1 MGFED
6 VLKYLNLF
14 VEFFRRYWFI
24 KDFEK
29 FVGRNFIRVF
39 KKVEKV
45 KKGFK
50 GFIKKLMK

>member
-39 KKVEKV
+39 KMVEKV